1 MPGFRHR
8 GLESHGVWHKGER
21 NEVAVTPIIVPGRRR
36 VRSLLNISARSCAGR
51 SALFIHSVRKSA
63 GFVLI
68 EKNTNL
74 LKVSKLGRAA
84 GTQDCLK
91 YKCTT
96 VLLFS
101 HQSLL
106 LPGVCGVK

>member
-1 MPGFRHR
+1 M
-8 GLESHGVWHKGER
+8 ESGTKGKGTR
-21 NEVAVTPIIVPGRRR
+21 LPSGRR
-36 VRSLLNISARSCAGR
+36 VRSLSNISARSCAGR
-51 SALFIHSVRKSA
+51 SALFIHSARKSA
-63 GFVLI
+63 GFVLT

-91 YKCTT
+91 YKCPA

-101 HQSLL
+101 RQSLL
-106 LPGVCGVK
+106 LPGVCG